1 MVEQSSPH
9 TARGCVLAGGAGSR
23 LGRAKATVQLAGRPL
38 IAYPL
43 AALEAAG
50 LEPVVVARPS
60 TELPP
65 LERESWADP
74 PGRRHPLAGIVEA
87 LRRAHG
93 PILACAC
100 DMPFVTGEL
109 CAWLAAVPEPL
120 VVPRAGGRA
129 HPLLARYD
137 PEVAA
142 ALAADLAVGRPVSE
156 AVERIGPRY
165 LEETEL
171 RRFGDPELLLANVN
185 TPDELAWAERQ
196 LADR

>member
-50 LEPVVVARPS
+50 LEPVVVARRS

-65 LERESWADP
+65 LEREPWADP

-93 PILACAC
+93 PVLACAC
-100 DMPFVTGEL
+100 DMPFVTAEL